1 MTPQDGGSPAAAH
14 GAAVDRI
21 WQLFDDQARAI
32 VVNSPPG
39 AGKSTLVQRTAQR
52 LAPGSQIPII
62 TQTNDQ
68 ADDLVRSLARSLA
81 NTTLAVGRLHRAD
94 RYSPPPGIPAS
105 NKIEDLD
112 NCQIVVA
119 PADKW
124 AYVKEDHRWDIGII
138 DEAYQV
144 SSAHLVR
151 IAARFDRLLLVGDP
165 GQLSPF
171 TTAEEAAL
179 RATGCWPLATAAG
192 TVLRTYPTTPTVELP
207 ISWRL
212 PESGARVV
220 ADSFYAKPFTAGST
234 ADERGLWTPI
244 RAARDGHLDRVL
256 ETAIEHG
263 WCLLELPE
271 ALLPRTDPECVEA
284 IVDVVRHLLLSRTHV
299 IDSDTRRPLRPADI
313 AIGVTHRD
321 QRERIRARI
330 DEACADL
337 GVPPREITVDT
348 ANKLQGRQFEV
359 VVAWHPLSG
368 RRDASAFHLE
378 SGRLCVLA
386 SRHRQAC
393 IVVARAGI
401 REQLDAYPHSEPVWL
416 GATTP
421 DIDGWEAN
429 HRFLDHLADHSVRLG
444 A

>member
-1 MTPQDGGSPAAAH
+1 MTPHDSSRAAEH
-14 GAAVDRI
+14 DAAIERI
-21 WQLFDDQARAI
+21 WQLIDERARAI

-52 LAPGSQIPII
+52 LAPGNQIPII

-68 ADDLVRSLARSLA
+68 ADDLVRSLTHRLT

-94 RYSPPPGIPAS
+94 RYCPPPGIPAS
-105 NKIEDLD
+105 NKIEDLEE
-112 NCQIVVA
+112 CQIVVA

-124 AYVKEDHRWDIGII
+124 AFVEEDRRWDIGII

-179 RATGCWPLATAAG
+179 RATGSWPLATAAG
-192 TVLRTYPTTPTVELP
+192 TVLRTYPTAPTVELP

-212 PESGARVV
+212 SESGARVV
-220 ADSFYAKPFTAGST
+220 ADSFYAKPFTAASA

-244 RAARDGHLDRVL
+244 RAARRGHLDRVL
-256 ETAIEHG
+256 DTAVEHG

-271 ALLPRTDPECVEA
+271 ARLPRTDPECMDA
-284 IVDVVRHLLLSRTHV
+284 IIDVVRHLLASRTHL
-299 IDSDTRRPLRPADI
+299 IDGAARRPLRPTDI

-321 QRERIRARI
+321 QRERIRTRV
-330 DEACADL
+330 DEACANL
-337 GVPPREITVDT
+337 GVPPHEITVDT

-378 SGRLCVLA
+378 AGRLCVLA

-416 GATTP
+416 GTAMP

-429 HRFLDHLADHSVRLG
+429 HRFLDHLANMTVRLES
-444 A
+444 